1 LELQKHSFLG
11 GSILGMAK
19 EKMVFEDLNITLKIF
34 DITKGDSGNKPS
46 FLQIKADIKL
56 TKEIN
61 KKGQMARASNNRSLN
76 PTTAR
81 DTNEFK
87 TDCNGFNVP
96 KLDVPND
103 FADDEADPI
112 RVVFAGGD
120 GTIMWGMMELGA

>member
-1 LELQKHSFLG
+1 LELQKRSFLG